1 MFLMFVH
8 NNDDT
13 TLTSAGSEPSPALSF
28 PRCWGTQWA
37 DTGWQ
42 RTKGHQHFKTFL
54 QRFFIHIFAQAFQGM
69 GDNYKVVSLN
79 DASFRWDPR
88 RCLRCKQCLTSKIP
102 FIRDPVLQG
111 VSSLQA
117 VFDVKINCKP
127 PFRDP
132 VLQGVTT
139 NVKKGELIGVVGKV
153 FCLHFQKWH
162 RYGQSTFL
170 VQNSKS
176 EFLSLVSKLEIWLVL

>member
-1 MFLMFVH
+1 MFLMICWKHIFSWWQLFVFSWEWVFAAFQLSSMLR
-8 NNDDT
+8 NSMSRRWMTKDKR
-13 TLTSAGSEPSPALSF
+13 SSELSN
-28 PRCWGTQWA
+28 
-37 DTGWQ
+37 
-42 RTKGHQHFKTFL
+42 FL
-54 QRFFIHIFAQAFQGM
+54 YSYFAQAYEGM

-88 RCLRCKQCLTSKIP
+88 RCLHCKQCLTSKIP

-117 VFDVKINCKP
+117 VFDVKINWKP

-132 VLQGVTT
+132 VLQGVTI

-153 FCLHFQKWH
+153 LCLHFQKWH
-162 RYGQSTFL
+162 RYEKSTFL

-176 EFLSLVSKLEIWLVL
+176 EFLSLGF